1 MVNLVYQLERLGLSC
16 DSWNTTGPT
25 MTCER
30 SEVEGSDGQEFAD
43 LILPWKNIRGPDSLS
58 GPGACTSF
66 VASNTAG
73 KVFHGRNL
81 DWNLGDNLKQFIIN
95 VQFMRGGAPLYKAT
109 TVVGFVG
116 ILHAIKPGQLGP
128 PFYGY
133 DIFR

>member
-25 MTCER
+25 DPRLCER
-30 SEVEGSDGQEFAD
+30 SEVEDVHGSEIAD
-43 LILPWKNIRGPDSLS
+43 LILPWKYLRGPDSLS

-66 VASNTAG
+66 VAANTAG
-73 KVFHGRNL
+73 KVYHGRNL

-95 VQFMRGGAPLYKAT
+95 VQFMRDNQPLYHAT

-116 ILHAIKPGQLGP
+116 ILHAVKPGQTV
-128 PFYGY
+128 
-133 DIFR
+133 